1 MNSIVPYLEIAGLV
15 QLAIAGA
22 NFVLP
27 KKLRYAEN
35 LSRVDPIIRQ
45 VFVVHSVYIVFVL
58 VAFAALCW
66 FYAPELAGASVLGRF
81 LCIWMAVFWTPRL
94 IVQWTYYDGEV
105 RRLNPW
111 GNWGFTAAILY
122 LIVVFGTAALGGV
135 S

>member
-1 MNSIVPYLEIAGLV
+1 MNSIILHLQVAGFV
-15 QLAIAGA
+15 QLAIAAA

-27 KKLRYAEN
+27 RKLRYREN

-58 VAFAALCW
+58 MAFAALCLL
-66 FYAPELAGASVLGRF
+66 YAPELAQAGVLGRF
-81 LCIWMAVFWTPRL
+81 LCVWMAVFWTPRL
-94 IVQWTYYDGEV
+94 IVQWTYYDPEV
-105 RRLNPW
+105 RRANPW

-122 LIVVFGTAALGGV
+122 LIVVFSVAALGGV

>member
-1 MNSIVPYLEIAGLV
+1 MNPIVPYLQVAGLV

-27 KKLRYAEN
+27 KKLRYREN
-35 LSRVDPIIRQ
+35 LSLVDPIIRQ

-58 VAFAALCW
+58 VAFSALCLL
-66 FYAPELAGASVLGRF
+66 YAPELAGASVLGRF

-94 IVQWTYYDGEV
+94 IVQWTYYDRAV
-105 RRLNPW
+105 RRANPW

-122 LIVVFGTAALGGV
+122 LIVVFGVAALGGV